1 MMYNK
6 NLQCIE
12 KILKWTNKMREV
24 LQQFDI
30 NSFEDFERNETCQLA
45 ITQLIT
51 NVHELTKKINKDLI
65 NKMPILAK
73 SRVGLKNARNI
84 SSHDYDSLD
93 YKIVYD
99 IVKDLTSAKFKNELE
114 GMMDELK

>member
-1 MMYNK
+1 MVYNK

-12 KILKWTNKMREV
+12 KILKWTNKIRDV
-24 LQQFDI
+24 LHEFDI
-30 NSFEDFERNETCQLA
+30 NSFRDFERDETCQLA
-45 ITQLIT
+45 ISQLIT
-51 NVHELTKKINKDLI
+51 NVHELTKKINKDI
-65 NKMPILAK
+65 IDKMPILAK

-99 IVKDLTSAKFKNELE
+99 IVKDLISTKFKNELE
-114 GMMDELK
+114 EMIDELK